1 MNAAETPA
9 SEKAPFRIETA
20 SEDDWPWIVQGQA
33 EIAWRRLG
41 PERQQTV
48 DCETVGQRVA
58 QHIARLRMDAAFPTQ
73 AFVARGEDGALAGF
87 VWVARTHH
95 DFTGQLEA
103 SLLSQY
109 VAEAYRRQG
118 LGRRLMETA
127 EHWARE
133 QGLPRISLSVGTH
146 NVLAQN
152 LYKTLGFEVEALR
165 MTKEL
170 TRQEPELAL
179 SDY

>member
-1 MNAAETPA
+1 MSFNSKEMRFCIEKAAE
-9 SEKAPFRIETA
+9 S
-20 SEDDWPWIVQGQA
+20 DWPWIVQGQA
-33 EIAWRRLG
+33 EIVWRRLG
-41 PERQQTV
+41 LDQQREVSRQTV
-48 DCETVGQRVA
+48 EQRAAQRVEE
-58 QHIARLRMDAAFPTQ
+58 IRGDKGFPTE
-73 AFVARGEDGALAGF
+73 AFVAKTEDGTQAGY

-109 VAEAYRRQG
+109 VAEAYRNQG

-127 EHWARE
+127 EEWARQ

-146 NVLAQN
+146 NQLAQN
-152 LYKTLGFEVEALR
+152 LYKTLGYQVDILR

-170 TRQEPELAL
+170 GEQEAELLL

>member
-1 MNAAETPA
+1 
-9 SEKAPFRIETA
+9 
-20 SEDDWPWIVQGQA
+20 
-33 EIAWRRLG
+33 
-41 PERQQTV
+41 
-48 DCETVGQRVA
+48 
-58 QHIARLRMDAAFPTQ
+58 
-73 AFVARGEDGALAGF
+73 

-109 VAEAYRRQG
+109 VAEAYRNQG

-127 EHWARE
+127 EEWARQ

-146 NVLAQN
+146 NQLAQN
-152 LYKTLGFEVEALR
+152 LYKTLGYQVDILR

-170 TRQEPELAL
+170 GEQEAELLL

>member
-1 MNAAETPA
+1 V
-9 SEKAPFRIETA
+9 PFRIEKA
-20 SEDDWPWIVQGQA
+20 LDSDWPWIVQGQT

-41 PERQQTV
+41 RDRQREVSRQTV
-48 DCETVGQRVA
+48 EQRVE
-58 QHIARLRMDAAFPTQ
+58 QRVEEIRRDEGYPTE
-73 AFVARGEDGALAGF
+73 AFVAKTQDGTQAGY

-109 VAEAYRRQG
+109 VAEPYRNRG
-118 LGRRLMETA
+118 LGTRLMETA
-127 EHWARE
+127 EQWARE
-133 QGLPRISLSVGTH
+133 QGLPRICLSVGEH
-146 NVLAQN
+146 NKLSQK
-152 LYKTLGFEVEALR
+152 LYKLLGFRVEMLR

-170 TRQEPELAL
+170 GPQEPEVPI